1 MSNTNNEQ
9 LRAHLIPKL
18 PGNSPVHG
26 VWLGDYL
33 LITIGVKGVVERKL
47 LVHFQVQLWMIIVL
61 KHDNGW
67 LVGIFGFFLFL
78 NFLYKKCEEMMML

>member
-9 LRAHLIPKL
+9 LRAHLIPRL

-26 VWLGDYL
+26 IWLWDCL

-47 LVHFQVQLWMIIVL
+47 LVHFQVQLWMIIL
-61 KHDNGW
+61 LNHDNGW
-67 LVGIFGFFLFL
+67 LAGIFGLFLFL
-78 NFLYKKCEEMMML
+78 NFLDKKV